1 MNVSKQEKAQ
11 TRRRII
17 KSAVGLII
25 EKGYHKVTMRTIARS
40 AGVGDAT
47 IYKYFSSKE
56 KLLIGYYE
64 ICAEDTVLALQDID
78 AFDEYDLNEKL
89 QVLLDTYLGNM
100 TADREF
106 VLESFTLIFQSPLF
120 LFGDVNP
127 IRKELLATITQF
139 LDDAW
144 ARDEIPSFPFQS
156 VLPDLMCE
164 YIIGVLYFWINDDSD
179 EFHETTQLIDLSLNL
194 AMSLLK
200 SGIINRTTDFLGF
213 MLKSQM
219 FRLLNPQNGF
229 FRSMMDANC
238 RSSGHNGRSNGHNNG
253 RTNGSN
259 DGHND
264 EQE

>member
-1 MNVSKQEKAQ
+1 MNVSKQEKAL
-11 TRRRII
+11 TRRKIV

-25 EKGYHKVTMRTIARS
+25 ENGFHKVSMRTIART

-64 ICAEDTVLALQDID
+64 ICAEDTVLALQDIE

-106 VLESFTLIFQSPLF
+106 VIESFTLIFQSPLF

-144 ARDEIPSFPFQS
+144 AQDEIPSFPFQS
-156 VLPDLMCE
+156 VLPDLICE

-179 EFHETTQLIDLSLNL
+179 DFHETTQLVDLTLNL
-194 AMSLLK
+194 GMSLLK
-200 SGIINRTTDFLGF
+200 SGIINRATDFFGF

-238 RSSGHNGRSNGHNNG
+238 RSPARNNA
-253 RTNGSN
+253 RNN
-259 DGHND
+259 